1 MAFNP
6 EVALFA
12 LLEDAQTAAELLQ
25 VIDDYIANPNYPP
38 LVYMEIYKDAMF
50 IQQTIGIKVH
60 DDNT

>member
-25 VIDDYIANPNYPP
+25 VIDDYIANS
-38 LVYMEIYKDAMF
+38 
-50 IQQTIGIKVH
+50 
-60 DDNT
+60 